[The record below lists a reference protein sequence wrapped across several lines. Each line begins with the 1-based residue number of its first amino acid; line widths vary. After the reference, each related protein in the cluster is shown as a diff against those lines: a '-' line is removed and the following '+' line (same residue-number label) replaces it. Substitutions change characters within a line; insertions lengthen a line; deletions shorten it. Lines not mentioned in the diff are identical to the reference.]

1 MPQFQSFD
9 LGKFQEE
16 VLRKLVFIQGVHDY
30 EPKIREISGTLKE
43 LGDSG
48 SWYGKFMGWF
58 LPKVESNVRNSP
70 RRDRARKLIGDE
82 KIKRILCSHL
92 NGIDNDAE
100 SIARIVTRVLVPEAL
115 TKTISIPL
123 DPVVFALCA
132 YEIKSIGVKG
142 YCAV

>member
-16 VLRKLVFIQGVHDY
+16 VLEKLVFIQGVHDY
-30 EPKIREISGTLKE
+30 EPKIHEITGTMKE
-43 LGDSG
+43 LGDNG

-70 RRDRARKLIGDE
+70 KRDRARKLIGDE
-82 KIKRILCSHL
+82 KIKGILCSHL
-92 NGIDNDAE
+92 DGIENDAE

-115 TKTISIPL
+115 AEAISIPL

-142 YCAV
+142 YCTI